1 MLERIIKSAKIL
13 SKIANKTPVMTSR
26 TLNKELNCEIYFKL
40 ENFQRGGAFKFR
52 GAFNAISKLD
62 EESKK
67 KGIITHS
74 SGNHAQAV
82 ALNGKLLG
90 LKTVIVMP
98 KNAPQV
104 KVDATRGYGAKIVFS
119 ASSIESRVKLC
130 DELIEK
136 YSYTM
141 IHPYDNQDVI
151 EGAASVALELVE
163 EVGDLDLIIAPIG
176 GGGLISGTSAYAKL
190 SGKIK
195 RVIGAEPVKADDAFR
210 SFRDNKRVEVHTPD
224 TICDGLR
231 TVLSDL
237 TFGYIVKY
245 VDQIITVEEN
255 EIVEALRF
263 IWARM
268 KVLVEP
274 SSAVVLAALRKGIDS
289 GDIIK
294 GSRIGLIISGGNVN
308 IESLIDQYN
317 N

>member
-98 KNAPQV
+98 ENAPQV

>member
-104 KVDATRGYGAKIVFS
+104 KVDATRGYGAEIVFS

>member
-26 TLNKELNCEIYFKL
+26 TLNKELNCDIYFKL

>member
-26 TLNKELNCEIYFKL
+26 TLNKELNCDIYFKL

-98 KNAPQV
+98 ENAPQV